1 MEIQFD
7 RAVVVVPLGV
17 LAMHRDDR
25 YVSTDTIANVLRTYR
40 KHLDLSPE
48 ERAIVERL
56 SKGLFDAMERDA
68 RTLLEHVSGAV
79 G

>member
-56 SKGLFDAMERDA
+56 SKGLFDAMECDA

>member
-17 LAMHRDDR
+17 LSMHRDDR

-48 ERAIVERL
+48 ESAIVERL
-56 SKGLFDAMERDA
+56 SKDLFDAMACHA
-68 RTLLEHVSGAV
+68 RTLLEHVSWVV